1 MGKTKT
7 SKKQKSSSADNIGP
21 VVKLKKGVKASAW
34 HPTEELLNEEN
45 LAQAL
50 FQCLKDG
57 DSESFKEILFTHLD
71 AKVKTKL
78 AKEKGVSARTMYAA
92 LSESGNPSLNTI
104 AKLVQLACA

>member
-1 MGKTKT
+1 MGKAKT
-7 SKKQKSSSADNIGP
+7 SKKQKSSLASIST
-21 VVKLKKGVKASAW
+21 VKLKRGVRVSSW
-34 HPTEELLNEEN
+34 HPTDELLDEKK

-57 DSESFKEILFTHLD
+57 DSEAFKEILFAHLD

-78 AKEKGVSARTMYAA
+78 AKERGVSARTMYAA

>member
-7 SKKQKSSSADNIGP
+7 SKKRKSSSVGEFP
-21 VVKLKKGVKASAW
+21 TVKLKKGVKISEW
-34 HPTEELLNEEN
+34 SPSQEILDEEQ

-57 DSESFKEILFTHLD
+57 DSDAFKEILFTHLN

-78 AKEKGVSARTMYAA
+78 AKERGVSARTMYDA

>member
-7 SKKQKSSSADNIGP
+7 SKKQKNSSADSAR
-21 VVKLKKGVKASAW
+21 VVTLKKGVATSAW
-34 HPTEELLNEEN
+34 HPTEELLDEKK
-45 LAQAL
+45 LAQSL

-57 DSESFKEILFTHLD
+57 DSEAFKEILFAHLD

>member
-7 SKKQKSSSADNIGP
+7 SKKQKGSLVGEIP
-21 VVKLKKGVKASAW
+21 VVKLKKGVKVSAW
-34 HPTEELLNEEN
+34 HPTHEILDEKK

-57 DSESFKEILFTHLD
+57 DSDAFKEILFAHLD

-78 AKEKGVSARTMYAA
+78 AKERGVSARTMYAA
-92 LSESGNPSLNTI
+92 LSESGNPSLDTI

>member
-7 SKKQKSSSADNIGP
+7 SKKQKSSSVVSP
-21 VVKLKKGVKASAW
+21 PLVKLKKGVKTSAW
-34 HPTEELLNEEN
+34 HPTHELLDESK
-45 LAQAL
+45 LAQSL

-57 DSESFKEILFTHLD
+57 DSDAFKEILFAHLD

-78 AKEKGVSARTMYAA
+78 AKERGVSARTMYAA
-92 LSESGNPSLNTI
+92 LSESGNPSLDTI